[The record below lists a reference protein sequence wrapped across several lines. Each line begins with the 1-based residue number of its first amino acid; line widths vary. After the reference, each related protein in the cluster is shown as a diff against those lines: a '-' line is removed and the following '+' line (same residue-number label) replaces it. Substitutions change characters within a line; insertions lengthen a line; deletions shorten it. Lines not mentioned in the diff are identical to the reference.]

1 MCYGSGEGEGYFMVY
16 QVFCTLVWSLVCNFC
31 PPLFAPCGHYQ
42 HAPWLVGNLEDCL
55 LSITMLIGERKVTGV
70 LLF

>member
-1 MCYGSGEGEGYFMVY
+1 
-16 QVFCTLVWSLVCNFC
+16 L
-31 PPLFAPCGHYQ
+31 PLCGHYQ

-55 LSITMLIGERKVTGV
+55 LSFAMLIGERKVTGV